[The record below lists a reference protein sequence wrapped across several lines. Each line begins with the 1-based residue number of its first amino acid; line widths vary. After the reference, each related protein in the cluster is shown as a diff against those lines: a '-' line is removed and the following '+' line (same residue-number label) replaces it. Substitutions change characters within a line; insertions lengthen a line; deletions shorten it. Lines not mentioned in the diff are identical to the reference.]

1 MEDVA
6 TKLFAIPID
15 AVQLLTSQ
23 ESNIYELLV
32 KGMQSKE
39 VAANLNISVRTVKFH
54 IVNIYKK
61 LNVHDRSQL
70 IWNCKNKQL

>member
-1 MEDVA
+1 MEDVT
-6 TKLFAIPID
+6 TKVFTIPVD
-15 AVQLLTSQ
+15 AVQLLTSR

-39 VAANLNISVRTVKFH
+39 VAVNLNISVRTVKFH

-61 LNVHDRSQL
+61 LNVHARSQL
-70 IWNCKNKQL
+70 IWNCKRNQS

>member
-15 AVQLLTSQ
+15 AIQLLTPQ
-23 ESNIYELLV
+23 ETNVYELVV

-39 VAANLNISVRTVKFH
+39 VATKLNISVRTVKFH

-61 LNVHDRSQL
+61 LNVHDRGQL